1 MLKIAKDYA
10 EIKTRGITK
19 TFKNKTFYLYD
30 NNLTEQDAQ
39 NIATIYYRLGYLG
52 YVELS
57 DNYDEDG
64 NAYRDKFSVWL
75 RKKRD
80 D

>member
-1 MLKIAKDYA
+1 MP
-10 EIKTRGITK
+10 TTFSRGSRH
-19 TFKNKTFYLYD
+19 LYSND
-30 NNLTEQDAQ
+30 LTEQDAQ
-39 NIATIYYRLGYLG
+39 NIATVYYRLGYLG

-57 DNYDEDG
+57 DNYDENG